1 MQTRNIRQLKLSTGR
16 AVESFGASPIATHCK
31 MCLRLLASW
40 GRFGSF
46 FGMDVA
52 ALGPR
57 TVEALSGGAIGGAF
71 ERTGGVFGRVPES
84 ARTAAEA
91 AVSAAEAAGSA
102 AEAARSVG

>member
-52 ALGPR
+52 PLGPR
-57 TVEALSGGAIGGAF
+57 TMRALSGGAIGAAF
-71 ERTGGVFGRVPES
+71 ERTGGVFGRVP
-84 ARTAAEA
+84 AAEA
-91 AVSAAEAAGSA
+91 AVPAAEAAGSA